1 VVILNSAF
9 ERGDYDWLYANYL
22 DESHGLLGEAV
33 GAIRNEIEVA
43 VDLCAGTGAMTFQL
57 IGLQIPR
64 VYAVDSS
71 RALLTALRRK
81 IKPLDILYAS
91 VTTVK
96 VDLNDPEAM
105 YYLKTALPLN
115 TGHRAD
121 LITCRQ
127 AVGYLTHSTLAGIPE
142 LLAPGGR
149 FLFNTFIEPPKG
161 QVWFHRR
168 TGGIAE
174 AGFYA
179 FGRVFHLQAR
189 WPRVDATMFTWHDVD
204 GVLKPLWEKSG
215 YRVNVSQHGRTLIV
229 EVHRPHD
236 H

>member
-1 VVILNSAF
+1 MILNSAF

-22 DESHGLLGEAV
+22 DENHGLLGEAV
-33 GAIRNEIEVA
+33 RAVGEEIDAEVA
-43 VDLCAGTGAMTFQL
+43 IDLCAGTGVMTFQL
-57 IGLQIPR
+57 VDLQIPR
-64 VYAVDSS
+64 VFAVDSS
-71 RALLTALRRK
+71 RTLLSALRRK
-81 IKPLDILYAS
+81 IKPLGLLYS
-91 VTTVK
+91 NVTTVSM
-96 VDLNDPEAM
+96 DLNHDEALSF
-105 YYLKTALPLN
+105 LKNALPS
-115 TGHRAD
+115 GHRAD

-127 AVGYLTHSTLAGIPE
+127 AVGYLSQRTLSLVPE

-168 TGGIAE
+168 SGGIAE

-189 WPRVDATMFTWHDVD
+189 WPRVDATVFTWHDVE